1 MGNASGKIDEEDT
14 SGEGSHVGYYAPGA
28 YAEAEPMAH
37 SPSNSPTRYQQPLL
51 SLSPQVPA
59 ARPSEVMHFHNY
71 DWVQNT
77 IDYRDAFSEK
87 LNPVMITWSYG
98 GKQVAVTG
106 SWDNWDKRQPLHRSG
121 KDFVILKMLP
131 SGVFRYHFIVD
142 ELLRYAPDLP
152 LECDDSGI
160 AYNILDVQED
170 VPEAPESLLEFENPP
185 SPVTSYNNESL
196 DDNDFSKQPPD
207 IPPQLQLTLLNDR
220 SSAVESQQSLP
231 RPRHAVLNHLYIQN
245 NQAQPVAL
253 GSTGRFL
260 QKYVT
265 VVLYKPSRR

>member
-106 SWDNWDKRQPLHRSG
+106 SWDNWDKRQPLHRS
-121 KDFVILKMLP
+121 
-131 SGVFRYHFIVD
+131 
-142 ELLRYAPDLP
+142 DLP
-152 LECDDSGI
+152 WECDDSGI

-170 VPEAPESLLEFENPP
+170 VPEAPESLSEFENSP

-207 IPPQLQLTLLNDR
+207 LPPQLQLTLLNDR
-220 SSAVESQQSLP
+220 SSALENQQSLP

-245 NQAQPVAL
+245 NRAQPVAL
-253 GSTGRFL
+253 GSTHRFL

-265 VVLYKPSRR
+265 VVIYKPSRR